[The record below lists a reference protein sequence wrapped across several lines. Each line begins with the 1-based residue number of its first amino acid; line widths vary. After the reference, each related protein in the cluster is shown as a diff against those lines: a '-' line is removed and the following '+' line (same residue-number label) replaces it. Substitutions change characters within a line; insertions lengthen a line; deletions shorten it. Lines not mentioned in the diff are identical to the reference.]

1 MMYMGNISSA
11 SLSTNRKVDDSNIDD
26 NLHTKLYIWG
36 QDLLRD
42 KEKQFTEKNAHFADK
57 IDYIA
62 SQYILTID
70 FNTMKNLHNK
80 SYCDKLV
87 MLTGD
92 ILNRYYSE
100 IDIKQMRD
108 RVEHGETVIYAQKKD
123 IDHISNK
130 LSDCNQIAKFYV
142 KIGHLFAA
150 IMMTIHPKYE
160 YIDHISGDK
169 VTKTLRQKNDIP
181 DGIEVKQYSNGL
193 CYEKMNILL
202 GNLHGEVENK
212 DSLMDEPGIPEL
224 INLYYDSEYDYTT
237 GEFHGM
243 TEKTR
248 SEFQRDL
255 EEFYKVFTK
264 NKTMPSNITKFSD
277 IKLNHYSDISINI
290 EPDSQPNFNNVEKES
305 DIDDDA
311 NILESFSIRNKN
323 TNKNGQFGG
332 KRTTRVLIK
341 NYANNLNT
349 MMRNVNYYQK
359 KLLDIIN
366 SIFIYTDDNKTIRI
380 EPRLTEK
387 QLYKY
392 IEESRSLIV
401 EMYLNCEENFL
412 KGIQIY
418 EAIVEN
424 IMFRTTQ
431 NQIDSL
437 EMIMLNIHS
446 PIKNPKDNP
455 LSNFVNNTMS
465 NYSILSTPIPNIQN
479 TINFFRH
486 SV

>member
-1 MMYMGNISSA
+1 MGNNISSA
-11 SLSTNRKVDDSNIDD
+11 TKSTKSTKINVDNHNINNDND
-26 NLHTKLYIWG
+26 NLHSKIYIWG

-42 KEKQFTEKNAHFADK
+42 KEQKFLEKNQHFADK

-62 SQYILTID
+62 SQYILTMD
-70 FNTMKNLHNK
+70 FNTMKNLHDK

-92 ILNRYYSE
+92 ILNRYYSKM
-100 IDIKQMRD
+100 DIKQMRD

-123 IDHISNK
+123 IIENVSN

-160 YIDHISGDK
+160 YIDPISGNK
-169 VTKTLRQKNDIP
+169 STKTLRQKNEIP
-181 DGIEVKQYSNGL
+181 EGIDVKQYSNGL

-202 GNLHGEVENK
+202 GNLNGEVNK
-212 DSLMDEPGIPEL
+212 DTLVDEPGIPEL

-243 TEKTR
+243 TAKTQR
-248 SEFQRDL
+248 EFQRDL

-277 IKLNHYSDISINI
+277 IKLNHYSGISVKVEPESSDFDSDSDSDSELDFEEDNDPIGNINK
-290 EPDSQPNFNNVEKES
+290 QKVQ
-305 DIDDDA
+305 
-311 NILESFSIRNKN
+311 LGGRHN
-323 TNKNGQFGG
+323 TS
-332 KRTTRVLIK
+332 VLIK
-341 NYANNLNT
+341 NYARNLNT
-349 MMRNVNYYQK
+349 MMNNVNLYQK
-359 KLLDIIN
+359 KLLHIIN
-366 SIFIYTDDNKTIRI
+366 SIFIYTDDNTIRI
-380 EPRLTEK
+380 EPQLTEK

-392 IEESRSLIV
+392 IEESRGLIV
-401 EMYLNCEENFL
+401 EMYLNCEEQFL

-431 NQIDSL
+431 KQIDSL

-446 PIKNPKDNP
+446 PINA
-455 LSNFVNNTMS
+455 
-465 NYSILSTPIPNIQN
+465 
-479 TINFFRH
+479 
-486 SV
+486 